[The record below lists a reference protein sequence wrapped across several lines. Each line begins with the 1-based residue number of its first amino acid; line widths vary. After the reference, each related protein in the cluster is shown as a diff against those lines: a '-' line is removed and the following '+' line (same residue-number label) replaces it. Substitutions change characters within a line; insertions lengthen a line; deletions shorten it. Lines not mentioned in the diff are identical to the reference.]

1 VNRIL
6 TCDFFFFSS
15 LDPRHEHD
23 DTDIWSVLETSHL
36 KDKVSAMEGKLDARI
51 HEGGS
56 NLSVGEKALIS
67 LARALLAP
75 SNILVMDEAT
85 GSLDTQTDA
94 QIQES
99 IRQLDSTII
108 TIAHRINTI
117 IDYERI
123 VVLDHGEIKEV
134 GHPYELLMNKDG
146 LFYGMCK
153 STNELD
159 HLTKQAKEAYIRSGG
174 TVE

>member
-1 VNRIL
+1 VISL
-6 TCDFFFFSS
+6 S

-23 DTDIWSVLETSHL
+23 DTDLWSVLEMSHL
-36 KDKVSAMEGKLDARI
+36 KEKVSAMEGKLDARI

-94 QIQES
+94 RIQES

-159 HLTKQAKEAYIRSGG
+159 HLTEQAKEAYIRSNG
-174 TVE
+174 TMEGQ

>member
-1 VNRIL
+1 M
-6 TCDFFFFSS
+6 
-15 LDPRHEHD
+15 
-23 DTDIWSVLETSHL
+23 SHL
-36 KDKVSAMEGKLDARI
+36 KEKVAAMEGGLDARI

-67 LARALLAP
+67 LARALLSP

-85 GSLDTQTDA
+85 GSLDIQTDA
-94 QIQES
+94 QIQQS

-108 TIAHRINTI
+108 TIAHRIGTI

-134 GHPYELLMNKDG
+134 GHPYELLLNKDG
-146 LFYGMCK
+146 LFHSMCK
-153 STNELD
+153 SELE
-159 HLTKQAKEAYIRSGG
+159 HLTRLAKEAYVKSGRA
-174 TVE
+174 VEETS